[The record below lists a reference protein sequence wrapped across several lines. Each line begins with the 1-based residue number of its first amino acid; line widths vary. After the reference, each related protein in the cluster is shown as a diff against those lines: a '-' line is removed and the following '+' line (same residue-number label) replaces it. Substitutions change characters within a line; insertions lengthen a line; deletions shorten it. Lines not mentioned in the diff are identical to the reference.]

1 MKLLVT
7 GGAGYIGSHIVLEL
21 LKLNH
26 EIVVVDSLA
35 TGNEKNLFKENK
47 FVQGEIQDN
56 KILKEVFKEKF
67 DAVFHFAAWKAAG
80 ESMLHPEKYSV
91 NNING
96 TMKLLVAMSEHN
108 CKNIIFSSSAAV
120 YGAPKY
126 LPIDENHP
134 LEPENYYGFT
144 KLMIE
149 ENLKWY
155 EKLKGIHS
163 ACLRYFNA
171 AGYNTEGRIQ
181 GIEKTTANLMPIVME
196 TACGI
201 RKEFQ
206 IFGTD
211 YPTPDGTCIRDYI
224 HVSDLANAH
233 ILSMNYL
240 MENEKSITVNLGSE
254 KGYSVKEMV
263 DISEKVVGR
272 SIPHS
277 ITKRRPGDPPELLA
291 SSDKAHQLLK
301 WQPKYSDPELIVQ
314 TMWNL
319 YSKVS
324 EK

>member
-1 MKLLVT
+1 MRLLVT

-26 EIVVVDSLA
+26 EVVVVDSLA
-35 TGNEKNLFKENK
+35 AGNEKNLFKEASFIK
-47 FVQGEIQDN
+47 GEIQDN
-56 KILKEVFKEKF
+56 KVLKEVFQQKF

-80 ESMLHPEKYSV
+80 ESMLYPEKYSI

-96 TMKLLVAMSEHN
+96 TMKLLVAMSEHD

-120 YGAPKY
+120 YGTPKY
-126 LPIDENHP
+126 LPLDENHP

-155 EKLKGIHS
+155 EKLKGIHY

-171 AGYNTEGRIQ
+171 AGYDPEGKIQ

-196 TACGI
+196 TASGI

-211 YPTPDGTCIRDYI
+211 YPTSDGTCIRDYI

-233 ILSMNYL
+233 ILSMDYL
-240 MENEKSITVNLGSE
+240 IGNKKSLIVNLGSE
-254 KGYSVKEMV
+254 KGYSVREMV
-263 DISEKVVGR
+263 DISERIVGKR
-272 SIPHS
+272 IPYS
-277 ITKRRPGDPPELLA
+277 ITGRRQGDPPELLA
-291 SSDKAHQLLK
+291 SSDKAHHILN
-301 WQPKYSDPELIVQ
+301 WRPKYSDPELIIQ
-314 TMWNL
+314 SMWNL
-319 YSKVS
+319 YSKIS
-324 EK
+324 